1 MFLKVFLVAFPVF
14 LIIDMIWLGIV
25 AKDFYNNQI
34 GNLMKKSVN
43 WTAAIIFYVIFVL
56 GLVFFVIYPGI
67 DGGSLKDVFVRGAFF
82 GLVTYAT
89 YDLTNLAT
97 LKSWPLR
104 LALVDVLWGT
114 VLGSLVSVITY
125 SILVN

>member
-14 LIIDMIWLGIV
+14 LIIDMIWLGVV
-25 AKDFYNNQI
+25 ARDFYKTQI
-34 GNLMKKSVN
+34 GALMKSPVN

-67 DGGSLKDVFVRGAFF
+67 DEGTLKEVFVRGAFF

-104 LALVDVLWGT
+104 LVLVDILWGI
-114 VLGSLVSVITY
+114 VLGSLVSIITY
-125 SILVN
+125 FIIAN